1 MFVSPSASQPMAA
14 WTRHGWTAF
23 PAPFGGRQSRWTL
36 FAAAAWTLAA
46 VPPLAGQ
53 ANPVADEV
61 LGVFQDP
68 AVQAALL
75 HVEEHDDQTMADL
88 ITLTEIPAPPFM
100 EQERAR
106 AFMAMLLE
114 LGVDTAY
121 IDAEGNVIS
130 RRRGTAGD
138 RVVAISAHLDTVFPD
153 GTDTRVRTAEDTLY
167 APGIGDDTRG
177 LAAVL
182 AVLRAMNAAGV
193 RTEADILFRIDAFI
207 SVDGTSD
214 SRITHRGLG
223 SHRYR
228 VTFQGP
234 GGHSWGAFGLANP
247 AHAMSRAVRY
257 FQDDADVFT
266 RSGPRTSYNVGR
278 VGGGTSINSVP
289 FEAWMEVDMRSE
301 SSESLEHID
310 SLFQAAMSRALEE
323 ENGLRRQGPPLTVS
337 VDLIG
342 DRPSGTIPADEPFV
356 LRASAATELMGL
368 TPRLGVGSTDSNIPI
383 ALGVPAI
390 TIGGGGDGIAAHSPD
405 EGFVNTNGHVGVQR
419 ALLIVLAQAGLAR
432 SS

>member
-1 MFVSPSASQPMAA
+1 
-14 WTRHGWTAF
+14 
-23 PAPFGGRQSRWTL
+23 
-36 FAAAAWTLAA
+36 
-46 VPPLAGQ
+46 
-53 ANPVADEV
+53 
-61 LGVFQDP
+61 
-68 AVQAALL
+68 
-75 HVEEHDDQTMADL
+75 
-88 ITLTEIPAPPFM
+88 
-100 EQERAR
+100 
-106 AFMAMLLE
+106 
-114 LGVDTAY
+114 
-121 IDAEGNVIS
+121 
-130 RRRGTAGD
+130 
-138 RVVAISAHLDTVFPD
+138 
-153 GTDTRVRTAEDTLY
+153 
-167 APGIGDDTRG
+167 
-177 LAAVL
+177 
-182 AVLRAMNAAGV
+182 
-193 RTEADILFRIDAFI
+193 
-207 SVDGTSD
+207 
-214 SRITHRGLG
+214 
-223 SHRYR
+223 
-228 VTFQGP
+228 
-234 GGHSWGAFGLANP
+234 
-247 AHAMSRAVRY
+247 MSRAVRY